1 MWWDWG
7 KTRKSIGFSAV
18 DGITFTRVEKDI
30 IKTKNTENNKRTE
43 ATFGKVDRHA
53 NKTAIKSN
61 RAAVKSV

>member
-1 MWWDWG
+1 VWWDWG
-7 KTRKSIGFSAV
+7 KTRKSIGLYAV
-18 DGITFTRVEKDI
+18 DGITFTRVEKNI